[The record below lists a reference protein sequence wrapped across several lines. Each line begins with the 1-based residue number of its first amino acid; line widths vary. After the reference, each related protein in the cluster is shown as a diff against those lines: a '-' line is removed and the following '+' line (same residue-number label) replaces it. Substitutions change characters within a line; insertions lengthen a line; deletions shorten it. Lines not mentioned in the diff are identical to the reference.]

1 MSIAN
6 FEIYLS
12 QLDNQYINTGR
23 NIWSDAIKYDLHES
37 ALNKIT
43 TEFSYIPKSEI
54 IDIYLP
60 ISQLISLYYKEWAI
74 RRKLISNLI
83 KVTDLTQT
91 PFIIGLAGSVS
102 AGKTT
107 TASLLKNLIELWEY
121 SPTVQIISTDNFL
134 YPNKIL
140 IERDILNKK
149 GFPVSYDLRNLISFL
164 ANLRAG
170 KRNLKV
176 PIYSHVVYDIIPDEY
191 IIIDKPDI
199 IILEGLN
206 ILQGENIKSQTHH
219 THYVYDYLDLT
230 IYLDANE
237 SDLQKWYL
245 DRFNKLRK
253 EGMNNPSSFYYKYKD
268 VPDDKAISIAQNTWK
283 TINLVNLKE
292 HIEPTKERA
301 DLIITKDS
309 NHKIK
314 NIRIKK

>member
-91 PFIIGLAGSVS
+91 PFIIGFAGSVS

-140 IERDILNKK
+140 IERDILK
-149 GFPVSYDLRNLISFL
+149 
-164 ANLRAG
+164 
-170 KRNLKV
+170 
-176 PIYSHVVYDIIPDEY
+176 E
-191 IIIDKPDI
+191 
-199 IILEGLN
+199 
-206 ILQGENIKSQTHH
+206 
-219 THYVYDYLDLT
+219 
-230 IYLDANE
+230 E
-237 SDLQKWYL
+237 S
-245 DRFNKLRK
+245 
-253 EGMNNPSSFYYKYKD
+253 
-268 VPDDKAISIAQNTWK
+268 
-283 TINLVNLKE
+283 
-292 HIEPTKERA
+292 
-301 DLIITKDS
+301 
-309 NHKIK
+309 
-314 NIRIKK
+314 